1 MVTAAVRSTAGTTST
16 PVAQIVTAAE
26 SLPSDAR
33 GFAANAAYD
42 ANPTSTNDNDAA
54 VTIPATASIAMTTL
68 SGSVTTVTSP
78 VAATEK
84 NPQISLYEYVCATVM
99 QTAGRKFALYLLLY
113 VLSHSATVKTSTASA
128 AVSMET
134 QSGDST
140 TRQSRSSRPITSHFG
155 NVRRILVRG
164 SMPPCR
170 LKRRKF

>member
-1 MVTAAVRSTAGTTST
+1 VVTAAVRSRPTAGTTST

-84 NPQISLYEYVCATVM
+84 KPTDFAVRICLCDSNADSGSEIRAISSLIRLISLCY
-99 QTAGRKFALYLLLY
+99 RKNVDGFG
-113 VLSHSATVKTSTASA
+113 SSFH
-128 AVSMET
+128 
-134 QSGDST
+134 GDT
-140 TRQSRSSRPITSHFG
+140 IW
-155 NVRRILVRG
+155 
-164 SMPPCR
+164 
-170 LKRRKF
+170 